1 MNFIPQVCSVA
12 VSRWPSRAFVGDME
26 RNHYLDI
33 ELHTEKLV
41 VQQALGKATEIYP
54 DVSPQGSVQKRPYG
68 VSSKPAKWPGT

>member
-26 RNHYLDI
+26 RNHHLDI

-41 VQQALGKATEIYP
+41 VQQALANATDIYP
-54 DVSPQGSVQKRPYG
+54 DVSLCPFRV
-68 VSSKPAKWPGT
+68 